1 MAAHGFARWFR
12 KATLAESKSSADVSL
27 VVMTGV
33 YELAKVLELRSQ
45 DCVAAVYSGS
55 DSSVGRLR
63 FYAAAW
69 HRPRE

>member
-1 MAAHGFARWFR
+1 MGLHGGFEKQHWQSPR
-12 KATLAESKSSADVSL
+12 VL